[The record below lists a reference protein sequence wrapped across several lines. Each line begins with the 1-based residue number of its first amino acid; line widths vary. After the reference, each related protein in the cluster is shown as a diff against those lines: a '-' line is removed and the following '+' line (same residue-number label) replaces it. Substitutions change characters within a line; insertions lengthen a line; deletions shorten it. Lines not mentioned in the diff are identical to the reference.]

1 MVCVGRESPRC
12 WPRVLVLLML
22 GPAQRP
28 QKRLNCCNAA
38 SRCVKIDEYAPIRR
52 RTASTRPSKGWNNV
66 CGRCQGSSRPRKP
79 CMRARLPILLKI
91 AILILPN
98 FGHLKF
104 CRPLQTH
111 MARFLL
117 LSSPNNP
124 GKRKFGQP
132 LSGHHVQITQLVFR
146 SVTKKSRK

>member
-1 MVCVGRESPRC
+1 MRWRRLNP
-12 WPRVLVLLML
+12 PPLV
-22 GPAQRP
+22 GPAQMT
-28 QKRLNCCNAA
+28 QQRLNCCNAA
-38 SRCVKIDEYAPIRR
+38 SRCMKIDEYAPIRR
-52 RTASTRPSKGWNNV
+52 RTAFTRPSKEWNNV

-98 FGHLKF
+98 FGHLKI
-104 CRPLQTH
+104 CTALHRH

-124 GKRKFGQP
+124 GKRKFSRSLPG
-132 LSGHHVQITQLVFR
+132 LGVQITQLVFR